1 MTTNSNDP
9 ATPAG
14 YDPAVGSV
22 RQVAV
27 IDIGTASIRMAVAEI
42 RERDVVRPLETLTQ
56 AVDLGKDA
64 FTRGV
69 ISKSTIEEC
78 VGVLSSY
85 RQILEGYGIVEAD
98 RIRVVATSA
107 VREARNRLAFV
118 DRIYSATGFEVEP
131 IDEAEVNRIT
141 YMSIQHLLKADP
153 DLAEAT
159 SIIAEVGGGSTEVLL
174 VEGADV
180 IHAHSYRLGS
190 LRLRELLEEFRAP
203 MQNRRN
209 IMAGQIDRTVR
220 QVVEH
225 VPQDRELQLIALGS
239 DVRFAAAQ
247 LNLQWNRDTIARV
260 SIDEF
265 AAFTDRIGTLSE
277 DELVQRYHLTYPDAE
292 TFFPALLAYLRLAR
306 ALKLKDVLVANVNL
320 RDGLLKEM
328 AAEGAWTDEFRNQ
341 IVHSAIDLGRKFE
354 FDEEHARRVA
364 ELCLKIFHELQDVHR
379 LEPRYELIL
388 YLAGLLHEI
397 GHFVSNVAHH
407 KHSMYLISNSELF
420 GLTRRDTLLVA
431 LVARYHRRAAP
442 RPTHQGYASLDR
454 DLRVAVSK
462 MAAIL
467 RVVDAIDR
475 SHSGRIQE
483 IELTRQGRRLTI
495 NVPNV
500 EDVSLEQLALE
511 EKGTLFED
519 IFGMEVLLRA
529 GGS

>member
-1 MTTNSNDP
+1 MNANSNDP
-9 ATPAG
+9 TTSTG
-14 YDPAVGSV
+14 HDSTSGSV

-27 IDIGTASIRMAVAEI
+27 IDIGTASIRMAIAEI
-42 RERDVVRPLETLTQ
+42 REGDVIRPLETLTQ
-56 AVDLGKDA
+56 AVDLGKDT
-64 FTRGV
+64 FTRET

-78 VGVLSSY
+78 VGVLASY

-107 VREARNRLAFV
+107 VREARNSLAFV

-141 YMSIQHLLKADP
+141 YMSIQPLLKADVE
-153 DLAEAT
+153 LAEAT
-159 SIIAEVGGGSTEVLL
+159 SIVAEVGGGSTEILL

-180 IHAHSYRLGS
+180 IHAYSYRLGS

-203 MQNRRN
+203 MQSRRN
-209 IMAGQIDRTVR
+209 IMVGQIDRTTR

-225 VPQDRELQLIALGS
+225 MPQGRDLQLIALGS
-239 DVRFAAAQ
+239 DVRFAASQ
-247 LNLQWNRDTIARV
+247 LNLEWNGDTIARLG
-260 SIDEF
+260 IEEF
-265 AAFTDRIGTLSE
+265 AAFTDRIGALSE

-292 TFFPALLAYLRLAR
+292 TLFPALLAYLRLAR
-306 ALKLKDVLVANVNL
+306 ALKLKEVLVANINL

-328 AAEGAWTDEFRNQ
+328 ASEGAWTEEFRNQ
-341 IVHSAIDLGRKFE
+341 IVNSAIDLGRKFD
-354 FDEEHARRVA
+354 FDEDHARHVA
-364 ELCLKIFHELQDVHR
+364 ELCLKMFHELQDVHR

-420 GLTRRDTLLVA
+420 GLTKRDTLLVA

-454 DLRVAVSK
+454 DLRVAISK

-467 RVVDAIDR
+467 RVVDAMDR
-475 SHSGRIQE
+475 SHSGRVQE
-483 IELTRQGRRLTI
+483 IELTRQNRRLTI
-495 NVPNV
+495 NVPHV
-500 EDVSLEQLALE
+500 EDLSLEQLALE
-511 EKGTLFED
+511 EKGALFED